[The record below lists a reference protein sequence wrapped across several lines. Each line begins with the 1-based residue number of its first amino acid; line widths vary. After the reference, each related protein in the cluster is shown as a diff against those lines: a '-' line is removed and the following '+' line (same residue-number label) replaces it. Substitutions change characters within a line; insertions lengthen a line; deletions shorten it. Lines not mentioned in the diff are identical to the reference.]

1 MEGDNSIVDVEV
13 EVATGIHKSYQ
24 FMKKTLQ
31 FLVLVS
37 FFSCLYSYFSGF
49 PFFFSYNL
57 QFSTLVFPLLAQAL
71 DRKYMFLICNG
82 ILAVLA
88 KNLRLS
94 SSSLNMKSAEDSV
107 KEITQLPPIKEE
119 TTVEENVAS
128 VECAETP
135 HDVAVADEK
144 QTQQEQ
150 EQGYGDFRKD
160 GIILESEEW
169 EDEEDEDDE
178 DGLEASRVAEGTSAT
193 EQVIDASVST
203 EELNKK
209 FEEFIRKM
217 KEEIRVEAQQ
227 QLITV

>member
-1 MEGDNSIVDVEV
+1 MEGDNSIVEG
-13 EVATGIHKSYQ
+13 EAATGIHKSYQ
-24 FMKKTLQ
+24 FLKKTLQ

-37 FFSCLYSYFSGF
+37 FFSCLYSYVSGF

-107 KEITQLPPIKEE
+107 KEITQLPPLKEE
-119 TTVEENVAS
+119 TTVEENLAS
-128 VECAETP
+128 MECAGTP
-135 HDVAVADEK
+135 HDVAVAHEK
-144 QTQQEQ
+144 QTQQQQ
-150 EQGYGDFRKD
+150 EQDYGDSRKD

-169 EDEEDEDDE
+169 EEEDDE
-178 DGLEASRVAEGTSAT
+178 DGLEASRIAEGISET
-193 EQVIDASVST
+193 ERVIDASVST

>member
-1 MEGDNSIVDVEV
+1 MEGDNRIVEV
-13 EVATGIHKSYQ
+13 EVEAATRIHKSYQ

-107 KEITQLPPIKEE
+107 KEITQLPLPIKEE

-128 VECAETP
+128 MECAATR
-135 HDVAVADEK
+135 HHVAVADEK
-144 QTQQEQ
+144 QSEQ
-150 EQGYGDFRKD
+150 EHEYHYGDFRKD
-160 GIILESEEW
+160 GIILESEGW
-169 EDEEDEDDE
+169 EEEEEDE
-178 DGLEASRVAEGTSAT
+178 DGLEESRVAEGTSAT

>member
-1 MEGDNSIVDVEV
+1 MEGDSIVEA
-13 EVATGIHKSYQ
+13 ATRIHKSYQ

-37 FFSCLYSYFSGF
+37 VFSFLYSYFSGF

-88 KNLRLS
+88 KNLRFS
-94 SSSLNMKSAEDSV
+94 SSSLNMIKSAEDGV
-107 KEITQLPPIKEE
+107 KEITELPPIDEE
-119 TTVEENVAS
+119 TIVEENVAS
-128 VECAETP
+128 M
-135 HDVAVADEK
+135 DVAGADADEK

-150 EQGYGDFRKD
+150 EHDYGGFCKD
-160 GIILESEEW
+160 GIIVESEEW
-169 EDEEDEDDE
+169 EEEDDDEE
-178 DGLEASRVAEGTSAT
+178 SRVAEEGTSAT